1 MYMEVEGMENLKIG
15 QLAKK
20 AKVKVETVRYY
31 ERRGLLPDP
40 SRRESGYRMYSE
52 TDVTRLQFIRH
63 AQKLGFTLNEVS
75 ELLSLRVDPGITCA
89 DVKKRAEIKLNDIE
103 GKIRALRQMKL
114 ALTRLVKL
122 CKGGSSNEC
131 SILQALNS
139 GNFESG
145 GYGNGGSSTRKH

>member
-1 MYMEVEGMENLKIG
+1 MKNLKIG

-40 SRRESGYRMYSE
+40 PRRESGYRIYSE
-52 TDVTRLQFIRH
+52 DDVTRIQFIKH

-75 ELLSLRVDPGITCA
+75 ELLSLRVDPDTTCA
-89 DVKKRAEIKLNDIE
+89 DVRKRAEIKLNDIE
-103 GKIRALRQMKL
+103 GKIRALQQMKI

-122 CKGGSSNEC
+122 CKGGSSTEC

-139 GNFESG
+139 GDFESG
-145 GYGNGGSSTRKH
+145 RDGNEGSPTRND